1 MPPER
6 MKLWTRKFKIKEGQR
21 QADDGAVAPVFPN
34 GWHFGWEGTPG
45 TAWGWTGLAE
55 GGRVILL
62 QVF

>member
-34 GWHFGWEGTPG
+34 GWHFGWEGTPD
-45 TAWGWTGLAE
+45 TA
-55 GGRVILL
+55 
-62 QVF
+62 